1 MAVLNALGCGIAQH
15 TNPEEPE
22 ECLMN
27 YFKVFEQ
34 KGVSLDDFLSN
45 EFLSIVQHIDVLNI
59 GETHIQSLDHDIA
72 VEILNEAKKYRK
84 IYFVEEEVSKGITG
98 NVIGGLISLYRPEV
112 LNGLEHTII
121 THLPSIEK
129 KLPKCSTKYRQQ
141 VSDSALCWP

>member
-1 MAVLNALGCGIAQH
+1 MLYLIGLGLTCKDISLSALESIKKCKKIYLENYTSLGCSKKELESLIKKDVIIA
-15 TNPEEPE
+15 NRELIE
-22 ECLMN
+22 N
-27 YFKVFEQ
+27 NSSK
-34 KGVSLDDFLSN
+34 
-45 EFLSIVQHIDVLNI
+45 
-59 GETHIQSLDHDIA
+59 
-72 VEILNEAKKYRK
+72 ILNEAKKYRK